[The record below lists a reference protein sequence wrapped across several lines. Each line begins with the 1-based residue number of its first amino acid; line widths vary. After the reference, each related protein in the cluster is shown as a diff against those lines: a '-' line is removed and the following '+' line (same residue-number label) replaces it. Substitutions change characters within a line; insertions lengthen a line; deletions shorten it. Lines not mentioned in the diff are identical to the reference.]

1 MQQIQASDPMS
12 DIKIPE
18 VVPAGDALP
27 LLLPLAAPALAYIA
41 RAAVFA
47 IARRQKAKIENQI
60 DSREYLQQ
68 QNELLLREI
77 LERDQDPKAQ

>member
-1 MQQIQASDPMS
+1 MQQIQPSDPTS

-18 VVPAGDALP
+18 VIPAGDALP
-27 LLLPLAAPALAYIA
+27 LLVPLAAPALAYIA
-41 RAAVFA
+41 RAAVNA

-68 QNELLLREI
+68 QNELLLREV
-77 LERDQDPKAQ
+77 LDRADDPKAQ